1 MCISLL
7 LPERLQDQF
16 CFRTEKAVSTLEYLK
31 SEKVALEQ
39 FMENKPSDKTL
50 LAMDLTAMMAV
61 EQLSKETKQ
70 PQEKI
75 LLDFM
80 ESNTAKML
88 YDDSTKLWWD
98 GPSVAAEDFKNQN
111 NQEKLMQF
119 TEGSLELSITET
131 LKNEKII
138 VQTLLDANFLK

>member
-1 MCISLL
+1 
-7 LPERLQDQF
+7 
-16 CFRTEKAVSTLEYLK
+16 
-31 SEKVALEQ
+31 
-39 FMENKPSDKTL
+39 MENKPSDKTL

-70 PQEKI
+70 PQEKV

-98 GPSVAAEDFKNQN
+98 GPSVVAEDFKNQN
-111 NQEKLMQF
+111 N
-119 TEGSLELSITET
+119 
-131 LKNEKII
+131 
-138 VQTLLDANFLK
+138 